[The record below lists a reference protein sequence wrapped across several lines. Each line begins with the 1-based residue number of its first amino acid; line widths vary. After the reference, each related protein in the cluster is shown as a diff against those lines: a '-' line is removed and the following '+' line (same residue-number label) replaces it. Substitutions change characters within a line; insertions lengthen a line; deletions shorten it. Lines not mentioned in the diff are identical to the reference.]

1 MNKKIIYNYWLF
13 FRIFCLIKGK
23 RDDFTSNWWKE
34 YLIWDELLI
43 FSLNFLIYLLYIYI
57 FFSFIKGKILPAAD
71 WRCFS
76 SETSFEFLIFPVFY
90 NIFFIKD
97 KREDFTSNWLKV
109 FLICDELST
118 RIEKLFPKIPKI
130 PTTTWKEKTFNCQ
143 AISIILPLSSGALWV
158 FFQNRRKSCCA
169 KSQKKAIRFHW

>member
-1 MNKKIIYNYWLF
+1 M
-13 FRIFCLIKGK
+13 
-23 RDDFTSNWWKE
+23 
-34 YLIWDELLI
+34 
-43 FSLNFLIYLLYIYI
+43 IYLLYIYI

-130 PTTTWKEKTFNCQ
+130 PTTTWKEKYQLSSNFYNFTVVKM
-143 AISIILPLSSGALWV
+143 SSGALWV
-158 FFQNRRKSCCA
+158 CFQNERRSCCA
-169 KSQKKAIRFHW
+169 KSPKKEAITFHWCKVWMWFHQ